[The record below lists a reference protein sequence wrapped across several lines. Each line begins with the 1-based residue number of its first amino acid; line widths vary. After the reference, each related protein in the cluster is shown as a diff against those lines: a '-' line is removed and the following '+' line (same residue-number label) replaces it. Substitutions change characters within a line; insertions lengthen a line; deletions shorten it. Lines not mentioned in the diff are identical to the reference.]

1 MSCLRYLS
9 VIIIKI
15 YFNKKRII
23 IIFKFK
29 IINIMFAADLYKEN
43 LFLIGLILNSICC
56 GISIVLIILSGFQ
69 YRYIN
74 VYSD

>member
-29 IINIMFAADLYKEN
+29 NYK
-43 LFLIGLILNSICC
+43 
-56 GISIVLIILSGFQ
+56 
-69 YRYIN
+69 YN
-74 VYSD
+74 VHY